1 MAEGSGGNISN
12 SRRLN
17 ENWLCCDWSAVHCWS
32 WPEEE
37 CLGQDGVWRSGV
49 LDRLHRLDRFMFLS
63 HTLIDSD
70 FLLTDFIT

>member
-17 ENWLCCDWSAVHCWS
+17 ENWLCCDWSAVHCRS

-49 LDRLHRLDRFMFLS
+49 LDRLDRLMLFSRI
-63 HTLIDSD
+63 LIESD